1 MAEATLITSNA
12 VTEMEVY
19 RSETPPHTRT
29 HCPIPHG
36 EFIDQVKAGLDFHD
50 WTINSSE
57 YGLYPGRVGEIKY
70 PEAGMF
76 GVMKISKEGV
86 ETADGGY
93 ELALGIRNSHDKS
106 FAAKVAVGLIVMVC
120 ENLDFY
126 GEYVTGHKNTPHAR
140 DHLLARIFG
149 MIRKIDGAHDNH
161 AEQMELYR
169 WRQISDTETHDIIV
183 RCVDDK
189 VFPWAYGEKVLKEFR
204 NPRHEE
210 FKDRNVWGFNNAVT
224 EILKAR
230 NTRYLS
236 DSTRKLHN
244 LLGEV
249 CLN

>member
-93 ELALGIRNSHDKS
+93 ELALGIRNSHDKT
-106 FAAKVAVGLIVMVC
+106 FAAKVAVGLIV
-120 ENLDFY
+120 
-126 GEYVTGHKNTPHAR
+126 
-140 DHLLARIFG
+140 
-149 MIRKIDGAHDNH
+149 
-161 AEQMELYR
+161 
-169 WRQISDTETHDIIV
+169 
-183 RCVDDK
+183 RCADDK

-224 EILKAR
+224 EILKGR

>member
-12 VTEMEVY
+12 VTETEIY
-19 RSETPPHTRT
+19 RSETPPETRT
-29 HCPIPHG
+29 HCPVPHG
-36 EFIDQVKAGLDFHD
+36 KFVDQVKAALGFHKWD
-50 WTINSSE
+50 INSSE
-57 YGLYPGRVGEIKY
+57 YGLYPGKIGDVKY
-70 PEAGMF
+70 PDASMF
-76 GVMKISKEGV
+76 VIMNISKEGIQ
-86 ETADGGY
+86 TGDGGD
-93 ELALGIRNSHDKS
+93 ELALGIRNSHDKR
-106 FAAKVAVGLIVMVC
+106 FAAKVAVGLVVMVC

-126 GEYVTGHKNTPHAR
+126 GEYVTGHKHTSNVNEN
-140 DHLLARIFG
+140 LLPRIFG
-149 MIRKIDGAHDNH
+149 MISNIDGAHTDH